1 MSNQITIYNK
11 HFNNYKKHH
20 KNNYN
25 VLVHLLCIPSIVW
38 STFGIVNK
46 LDTKYKTP
54 SITLYLLYMLYY
66 YYFAPTKI
74 FWKTFFFY
82 LYILVHSNYH
92 SYHLKKYIFIKSTG
106 WFLQILS
113 HMYIEK
119 NKPAFY
125 NDLFG
130 SFITAPI
137 FVVQEI
143 SDFIKETYF

>member
-1 MSNQITIYNK
+1 MSDQLIIYK
-11 HFNNYKKHH
+11 QYFDNYKKYH

-25 VLVHLLCIPSIVW
+25 VLVHILCIPSIVW

-92 SYHLKKYIFIKSTG
+92 STTLRKYIFIQSTG
-106 WFLQILS
+106 WFLQIIS
-113 HMYIEK
+113 HKVFEK

-130 SFITAPI
+130 SFVTAPI

-143 SDFIKETYF
+143 SDFIKETYL

>member
-1 MSNQITIYNK
+1 
-11 HFNNYKKHH
+11 
-20 KNNYN
+20 
-25 VLVHLLCIPSIVW
+25 
-38 STFGIVNK
+38 
-46 LDTKYKTP
+46 
-54 SITLYLLYMLYY
+54 MLYY